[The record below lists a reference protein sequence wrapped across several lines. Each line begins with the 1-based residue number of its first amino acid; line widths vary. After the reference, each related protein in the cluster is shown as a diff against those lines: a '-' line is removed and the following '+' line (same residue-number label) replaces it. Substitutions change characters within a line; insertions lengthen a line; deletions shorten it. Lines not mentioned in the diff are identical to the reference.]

1 MSIVDRIKNICLTPA
16 TEWRVID
23 QEPASPGGLLT
34 AYAAPL
40 VAIGAV
46 AGFLGSAIF
55 LSLLGGF
62 GVAVGLTGAIFNFVI
77 QLVFVSLL
85 AVLINVFAPTFGGQ
99 KNLTQAFKL
108 AVYSCT
114 PVWVLGIARVVPL
127 LGGLI
132 VLLGGLYGIYL
143 MYVGFGP
150 VMKSAPDKS
159 PIYTLAVVGTS
170 MLVGF
175 VLFAVVATMGVAG
188 AIGASA
194 LTGGLGSSSSA
205 AARSAERS
213 EVQFD
218 KNSTLGKLQEFGKA
232 MEESNKKMEAAQK
245 SGDANAAANAAMDTL
260 GTLLGGGKKVDPLEI
275 DQIKAFLPATLGGFA
290 RQGNGTA
297 EKSGIAALMVSKAEA
312 EYADG
317 TKRVRIEISDPGGAS
332 GLVGLAS
339 WATLQTSKEDDNGS
353 ERTSKVN
360 GRMVH
365 EKTSRNGGTDE
376 FDLVLGDRFVV
387 SASSREVKLDQLK
400 SMVAALDLNK
410 LESMKDVGVKK

>member
-1 MSIVDRIKNICLTPA
+1 MSIVDRITNICLSPSTDWP
-16 TEWRVID
+16 VIAN
-23 QEPASPGGLLT
+23 ESTSIGTLITG
-34 AYAAPL
+34 YAAPL
-40 VAIGAV
+40 AAIGAI
-46 AGFLGSAIF
+46 AGFIGAAMIG
-55 LSLLGGF
+55 SLLVGRL
-62 GVAVGLTGAIFNFVI
+62 GVVAALGLAIWTFIGAIISVSVVGFVI
-77 QLVFVSLL
+77 NML
-85 AVLINVFAPTFGGQ
+85 APTFGGQ
-99 KNLTQAFKL
+99 QDSARAMRV
-108 AVYSCT
+108 AVYSFT
-114 PVWVLGIARVVPL
+114 PAWIAALFNILPFLGILGIIGAFYGMYL
-127 LGGLI
+127 LYLGLP
-132 VLLGGLYGIYL
+132 V
-143 MYVGFGP
+143 
-150 VMKSAPDKS
+150 VMKSPKEKAAG
-159 PIYTLAVVGTS
+159 YTVVTIVAAIVVYVIVGAVGGV
-170 MLVGF
+170 M
-175 VLFAVVATMGVAG
+175 VAG
-188 AIGASA
+188 SAIGS
-194 LTGGLGSSSSA
+194 GMLGSIASTSS
-205 AARSAERS
+205 RSSKADEI
-213 EVQFD
+213 QFD
-218 KNSTLGKLQEFGKA
+218 KDSTLGKLQQFGKA

-275 DQIKAFLPATLGGFA
+275 DQIKAFLPETLGGFA

-317 TKRVRIEISDPGGAS
+317 PKRVRIEISDPGGAS

-387 SASSREVKLDQLK
+387 SASSRDVKLDQLK
-400 SMVAALDLNK
+400 SMVAALDLKK

>member
-1 MSIVDRIKNICLTPA
+1 MSIVDRIKNICLTPS
-16 TEWRVID
+16 TEWPVI
-23 QEPASPGGLLT
+23 ASESTSIGTLITG
-34 AYAAPL
+34 YAAPL
-40 VAIGAV
+40 AAIGAI
-46 AGFLGSAIF
+46 AGFIGTAMIG
-55 LSLLGGF
+55 SLLVGRL
-62 GVAVGLTGAIFNFVI
+62 GVVAALGLAIWTFIGAILSVSIVGFVI
-77 QLVFVSLL
+77 NLL
-85 AVLINVFAPTFGGQ
+85 APTFGGQ
-99 KNLTQAFKL
+99 QDSARAMRV
-108 AVYSCT
+108 AVYSFT
-114 PVWVLGIARVVPL
+114 PAWIAALFNILPFLGILGIIGAFYGMYL
-127 LGGLI
+127 LYLGLP
-132 VLLGGLYGIYL
+132 V
-143 MYVGFGP
+143 
-150 VMKSAPDKS
+150 VMKSPQDKAAG
-159 PIYTLAVVGTS
+159 YTVVTIVAAIVVYVVVGA
-170 MLVGF
+170 VGG
-175 VLFAVVATMGVAG
+175 VLVAG
-188 AIGASA
+188 SAIGSGMLGSIASR
-194 LTGGLGSSSSA
+194 SSSSSKA
-205 AARSAERS
+205 DEI
-213 EVQFD
+213 QFD
-218 KNSTLGKLQEFGKA
+218 KDSTLGKLQQFGKA

-260 GTLLGGGKKVDPLEI
+260 GTLLGGGKKVDPLDI

-317 TKRVRIEISDPGGAS
+317 GKRVRIEISDPGGAS

-387 SASSREVKLDQLK
+387 SASSRDVKLDQLK
-400 SMVAALDLNK
+400 SMVAALDLKK

>member
-1 MSIVDRIKNICLTPA
+1 MSIVDRIKNICLSPS
-16 TEWRVID
+16 TEWPVIAN
-23 QEPASPGGLLT
+23 ESTSIGTLITG
-34 AYAAPL
+34 YAAPL
-40 VAIGAV
+40 AAIGAI
-46 AGFLGSAIF
+46 AGFIGTAMIG
-55 LSLLGGF
+55 SLLVGRM
-62 GVAVGLTGAIFNFVI
+62 GVVAALGLAIWTFIGAIISVSIVGFVI
-77 QLVFVSLL
+77 NML
-85 AVLINVFAPTFGGQ
+85 APTFGGQ
-99 KNLTQAFKL
+99 QDSARAMRV
-108 AVYSCT
+108 AVYSFT
-114 PVWVLGIARVVPL
+114 PAWIAALFNILPFLGILGIIGAFYGMYL
-127 LGGLI
+127 LYLGLP
-132 VLLGGLYGIYL
+132 V
-143 MYVGFGP
+143 
-150 VMKSAPDKS
+150 VMKSPTDKAAG
-159 PIYTLAVVGTS
+159 YTVVTIVAAIVVYVVVGA
-170 MLVGF
+170 VGG
-175 VLFAVVATMGVAG
+175 LMVAG
-188 AIGASA
+188 SAIGS
-194 LTGGLGSSSSA
+194 GVLGSIASTSS
-205 AARSAERS
+205 RSSKADEI
-213 EVQFD
+213 QFD
-218 KNSTLGKLQEFGKA
+218 KDSTLGKLQQFGKA

-317 TKRVRIEISDPGGAS
+317 AKRVRIEISDPGGAS

>member
-1 MSIVDRIKNICLTPA
+1 MSIVDRIKNICLSPS
-16 TEWRVID
+16 TEWPVIAN
-23 QEPASPGGLLT
+23 ESTSIGTLITG
-34 AYAAPL
+34 YAAPL
-40 VAIGAV
+40 AAIGAI
-46 AGFLGSAIF
+46 AGFIGTAMIG
-55 LSLLGGF
+55 SLLVGRMGI
-62 GVAVGLTGAIFNFVI
+62 VAALGLAIWTFIGAIISVSIVGFVI
-77 QLVFVSLL
+77 NML
-85 AVLINVFAPTFGGQ
+85 APTFGGQ
-99 KNLTQAFKL
+99 QDSARAMRV
-108 AVYSCT
+108 AVYSFT
-114 PVWVLGIARVVPL
+114 PAWIAALLNILPFLGILGIIGAFYGMYL
-127 LGGLI
+127 LYLGLP
-132 VLLGGLYGIYL
+132 VL
-143 MYVGFGP
+143 
-150 VMKSAPDKS
+150 MKSPKEKAAG
-159 PIYTLAVVGTS
+159 YTVVTI
-170 MLVGF
+170 
-175 VLFAVVATMGVAG
+175 VAAIVAYVIVG
-188 AIGASA
+188 AIGGVMVAGSAIGSGMLGGIAS
-194 LTGGLGSSSSA
+194 TRSSSKA
-205 AARSAERS
+205 DEI
-213 EVQFD
+213 QFD
-218 KNSTLGKLQEFGKA
+218 KDSTLGKLQQFGKA

-275 DQIKAFLPATLGGFA
+275 DQIKAFLPASLGGFA

-387 SASSREVKLDQLK
+387 SASSRDVKLDQLK
-400 SMVAALDLNK
+400 SMVAALDLKK